1 MERRHAIVGRAE
13 LALILVMA
21 LGFLLIVQ
29 QWSFAA
35 YQVGLLTVMAATVLN
50 IAVGNLPRTAGPGR
64 ALGLTLCLSWRS
76 SPRCSQPAFS
86 WCRTWLSSGAEAW
99 SSKLRPLH
107 YRHAR
112 A

>member
-64 ALGLTLCLSWRS
+64 ALGLTRFILAIVAAVFAAGIFLV
-76 SPRCSQPAFS
+76 PYLAQ
-86 WCRTWLSSGAEAW
+86 LGG
-99 SSKLRPLH
+99 
-107 YRHAR
+107 
-112 A
+112 